1 LCDSGNGASIAQPLF
16 VPSEPT
22 ADALLKI
29 WISAMSLADSQT
41 RARKA
46 ARGPQILAALLA
58 GTSVD
63 EIARTEVLSPK
74 RVEKALL
81 VELRRRWTPP
91 PQEYARLQIARLEVA
106 SARLAAK
113 VAAGDTSAI
122 DSLVRVADRLD
133 RYHGFSK
140 FMPTIPVYDERARE
154 RLLAKLDRAAARLLP
169 ALRTEP

>member
-1 LCDSGNGASIAQPLF
+1 
-16 VPSEPT
+16 
-22 ADALLKI
+22 
-29 WISAMSLADSQT
+29 MSLADSPT

-63 EIARTEVLSPK
+63 EIARAEGLSAK

-81 VELRRRWTPP
+81 LELRRRWTPP
-91 PQEYARLQIARLEVA
+91 PQDYARLQIARLEVA

-113 VAAGDTSAI
+113 VAAGDTGAI

-169 ALRTEP
+169 REPAAPAPESAER

>member
-1 LCDSGNGASIAQPLF
+1 LCDSGNGASIAPPLF
-16 VPSEPT
+16 VPSKPT
-22 ADALLKI
+22 TDALLKI
-29 WISAMSLADSQT
+29 RISAMSPADPPT

-58 GTSVD
+58 GMSVD
-63 EIARTEVLSPK
+63 EIARAEGLFTK

-81 VELRRRWTPP
+81 LELRRRWTPP
-91 PQEYARLQIARLEVA
+91 PQDYARLQIARLEVA

-113 VAAGDTSAI
+113 VAAGDAGAI

-140 FMPTIPVYDERARE
+140 FMPTIPVYDESARE

-169 ALRTEP
+169 LRTEP

>member
-1 LCDSGNGASIAQPLF
+1 MSP
-16 VPSEPT
+16 
-22 ADALLKI
+22 ADLP
-29 WISAMSLADSQT
+29 T
-41 RARKA
+41 RARKT

-63 EIARTEVLSPK
+63 EIARAEGLSAK

-81 VELRRRWTPP
+81 LELRRRWAPP
-91 PQEYARLQIARLEVA
+91 PQDYARLQIARLEVA

-113 VAAGDTSAI
+113 VTAGETGAI

-169 ALRTEP
+169 REPVEPSPESAER